1 MMVLME
7 NIRLKEY
14 CVDVYTYIVDH
25 SLNCA
30 FVLCVS
36 GAIEGKQSLDV
47 SVSHVL

>member
-25 SLNCA
+25 SHVHL
-30 FVLCVS
+30 FYVS
-36 GAIEGKQSLDV
+36 LGQ
-47 SVSHVL
+47 